1 MAQPSKVKRASAWSD
16 DVEEGMHLRSPNAT
30 DFNYVLLS
38 SHMSQPTGFN
48 WRGTE
53 TSGNTWQ

>member
-30 DFNYVLLS
+30 DFNCVLLS
-38 SHMSQPTGFN
+38 SQPTGFN

-53 TSGNTWQ
+53 MSGNTWQ